1 MLTTVQGIYENGKL
15 EVNEAP
21 PTLEK
26 SKVLV
31 VFLEKQKKKWLKHKN
46 GFREV

>member
-1 MLTTVQGIYENGKL
+1 MLTTVQGIYENGEL
-15 EVNEAP
+15 ELTEAP

-26 SKVLV
+26 SKG
-31 VFLEKQKKKWLKHKN
+31 FFWRKKKKWLKHKN